1 MLKYTICE
9 NVQGFI
15 MSEIVIYEDGVV
27 SLEATV
33 EKDTLWLSQKQIAE
47 LFDVQ
52 RPAITKH
59 LGNIFKSDE
68 LNEKVVCSIL
78 EHTTK
83 HGAMSSRTQKKKT
96 KIYNLDAIISIG
108 YRVNSKRAT
117 QFRIWATSILKEY
130 LIQGYSL
137 NQKRL
142 AQKGMKEFSEAIALL
157 ETTINQENL
166 ACDEAKGLLDVI
178 VGYGRSWSLLEG
190 YDEDNLSMPT
200 YHNEHKFVLGYSE
213 AKDAIS
219 QLKKE
224 LVKKGEASELFGREK
239 AGEFDG
245 IIGNIYQTFGGDDL
259 IASVEAKAAN
269 LLYYII
275 KDHPF
280 VDGNKRI
287 GAFLFILFLQKN
299 KILYRTNGEA
309 KINDNALVALTL
321 MTAKSLPQQKD
332 TVIALIVNML
342 VDT

>member
-1 MLKYTICE
+1 MVLCH
-9 NVQGFI
+9 Q
-15 MSEIVIYEDGVV
+15 
-27 SLEATV
+27 
-33 EKDTLWLSQKQIAE
+33 
-47 LFDVQ
+47 
-52 RPAITKH
+52 
-59 LGNIFKSDE
+59 
-68 LNEKVVCSIL
+68 
-78 EHTTK
+78 EHT
-83 HGAMSSRTQKKKT
+83 KKKT
-96 KIYNLDAIISIG
+96 KIYNLDAIIFIG

-142 AQKGMKEFSEAIALL
+142 AQKGMKELSKAIALL

-178 VGYGRSWSLLEG
+178 VGYGRSWSLLKG

-200 YHNEHKFVLGYSE
+200 YHNEHKFVLEYSA

-224 LVKKGEASELFGREK
+224 LVKKAEASELFGREK
-239 AGEFDG
+239 ADEFDG
-245 IIGNIYQTFGGDDL
+245 IIYQTFGGDDL

-299 KILYRTNGEA
+299 KMLYRANGEA

-342 VDT
+342 VDES

>member
-1 MLKYTICE
+1 
-9 NVQGFI
+9 

-33 EKDTLWLSQKQIAE
+33 EKDTLWLSQQQISGLFGVTVPTINEHIKNIYKENE
-47 LFDVQ
+47 LVKDSTIRKFRIVRKEGKREVQ
-52 RPAITKH
+52 R
-59 LGNIFKSDE
+59 NI
-68 LNEKVVCSIL
+68 
-78 EHTTK
+78 EHY
-83 HGAMSSRTQKKKT
+83 S
-96 KIYNLDAIISIG
+96 LDVIISVG
-108 YRVNSKRAT
+108 YRVNSKKAT
-117 QFRIWATSILKEY
+117 TFRIWATNILKDH

-142 AQKGMKEFSEAIALL
+142 QQKGMKEFNQAIALL
-157 ETTINQENL
+157 QTTINQEEL

-190 YDEDNLSMPT
+190 YDEDNLPMPT
-200 YHNEHKFVLGYSE
+200 QYTKHKFVLEYGE
-213 AKDAIS
+213 AKDAIV
-219 QLKKE
+219 QLKNE
-224 LVKKGEASELFGREK
+224 LMKKSEASELFGREK

-245 IIGNIYQTFGGDDL
+245 IVGNIYQTFGGDDL
-259 IASVEAKAAN
+259 IPSVEAKAAN

-275 KDHPF
+275 KDHAF

-299 KILYRTNGEA
+299 QMLCRTNGEA

-321 MTAKSLPQQKD
+321 MTAKSLPEQKD

-342 VDT
+342 VEGE

>member
-1 MLKYTICE
+1 
-9 NVQGFI
+9 
-15 MSEIVIYEDGVV
+15 MSEIVIYEDGMV

-33 EKDTLWLSQKQIAE
+33 GKDTLWLSQQQIAE
-47 LFDVQ
+47 LFEVQ

-59 LGNIFKSDE
+59 LSNIFKSDE
-68 LNEKVVCSIL
+68 LSEKVVCSIL

-83 HGAMSSRTQKKKT
+83 HGAMSSRTQKQKT

-117 QFRIWATSILKEY
+117 QFRIWATNILKEH
-130 LIQGYSL
+130 LINGYTL

-142 AQKGMKEFSEAIALL
+142 EQKGLKEFKQAIELL
-157 ETTINQENL
+157 QTTMKQEPL
-166 ACDEAKGLLDVI
+166 ECDEAKGLLDVI
-178 VGYGRSWSLLEG
+178 VSYGRSWSLLEG
-190 YDEDNLSMPT
+190 YDEDNLSIP
-200 YHNEHKFVLGYSE
+200 EHQINQKFILDYDE

-219 QLKKE
+219 ALKIE
-224 LVKKGEASELFGREK
+224 LMKKSEATDFFGREK
-239 AGEFDG
+239 VGEFDG

-259 IASVEAKAAN
+259 IVSAEEKAAN

-299 KILYRTNGEA
+299 KILYRKNGEP
-309 KINDNALVALTL
+309 KINDNALVALAL
-321 MTAKSLPQQKD
+321 MTAKSLPQQKA
-332 TVIALIVNML
+332 TVVALIVNML
-342 VDT
+342 MDGE